1 MELKAVLIAGPT
13 ASGKSGLAL
22 ALAEA
27 LGGTVVNADSMQ
39 VYRELRVLTAR
50 PSLEDEARAPHRLYG
65 HIPVRE
71 RYSAGRYCAD
81 AQEALADAR
90 ASGRI
95 PIVVGGT
102 GLYFDALTKGLSP
115 IPPVPPAQREETR
128 ARFDAMGRDA
138 FLADLVARD
147 ATAARLRPS
156 DTQRLL
162 RAADVL
168 EATGRPLSSWQE
180 ASGEPVLG
188 GEGIARFVLDPPRDV
203 LAERIA
209 RRAASMFEGGAIEE
223 ARAIPDFDPTLPAAK
238 ILGLPQLRKH
248 FEGRIGLE
256 DALLETQ
263 IATRQ
268 YAKRQRT
275 WFRNR
280 MKDWKWFQDVRF
292 DNIITVLKEYYL

>member
-1 MELKAVLIAGPT
+1 
-13 ASGKSGLAL
+13 
-22 ALAEA
+22 
-27 LGGTVVNADSMQ
+27 
-39 VYRELRVLTAR
+39 
-50 PSLEDEARAPHRLYG
+50 
-65 HIPVRE
+65 
-71 RYSAGRYCAD
+71 
-81 AQEALADAR
+81 
-90 ASGRI
+90 
-95 PIVVGGT
+95 
-102 GLYFDALTKGLSP
+102 
-115 IPPVPPAQREETR
+115 
-128 ARFDAMGRDA
+128 MGRDA

-209 RRAASMFEGGAIEE
+209 QRAAGMFEGGAIEE

-280 MKDWKWFQDVRF
+280 MKDWKWFHDVRF